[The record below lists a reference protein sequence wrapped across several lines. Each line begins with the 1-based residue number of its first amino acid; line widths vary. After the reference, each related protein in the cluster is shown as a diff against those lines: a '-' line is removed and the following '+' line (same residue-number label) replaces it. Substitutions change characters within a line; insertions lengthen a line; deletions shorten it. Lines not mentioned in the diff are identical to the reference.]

1 MIRPDRGW
9 VSRESAGLDEWHRCR
24 VLTQTDWLALLDVAV
39 SWTRPG
45 WFGTDSYKLTCFL
58 SCVGSQSQRFL
69 KRDTAA
75 SGPRWATVG
84 RGSRSR
90 QPQCLFSQ
98 PITSL
103 PTRKLSGNAGFGCR
117 RS

>member
-1 MIRPDRGW
+1 MNGIVVG
-9 VSRESAGLDEWHRCR
+9 

-69 KRDTAA
+69 KA
-75 SGPRWATVG
+75 SWLAMT
-84 RGSRSR
+84 
-90 QPQCLFSQ
+90 
-98 PITSL
+98 
-103 PTRKLSGNAGFGCR
+103 
-117 RS
+117 